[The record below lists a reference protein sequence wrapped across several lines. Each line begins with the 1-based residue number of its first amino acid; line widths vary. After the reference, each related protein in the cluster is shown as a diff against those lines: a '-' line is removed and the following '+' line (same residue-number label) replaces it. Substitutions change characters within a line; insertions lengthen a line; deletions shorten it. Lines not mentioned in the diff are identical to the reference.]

1 MSTTIHSVALFLTL
15 SGAPALAA
23 DSLATK
29 AQAILKT
36 NCYRCHG
43 QEGMA
48 KGGFGYVLDREKL
61 VARNKI
67 SPSKPAESE
76 IYQRVLKGEMP
87 PASQKTRP
95 SSEDLVVLRQWI
107 EAGAPAASVSTAPRT
122 FVSEADVIR
131 LIYADLQSIN
141 PRQRRFVRYVTLTN
155 LYNAGRPEQEMET
168 HRLALTKL
176 LNSLSWHPRIG
187 RLRPIDAAETI
198 YRIDLR
204 DYQWNARLWD
214 RILAFYPYRIPY
226 NSAEAKA
233 CAVATGSE
241 LPHVRGDWFIA
252 TASRAPLY
260 YDLLQLST
268 NERELERQLRVDVLS
283 NIDEET
289 ALRAGF
295 NDSGVSKNNR
305 LIERHD
311 AAFGA
316 YWRSYDFSDN
326 LDRQNLFDHPLGPAP
341 GQNSF
346 VHAGGEIIF
355 NLPNGLQGYLLV
367 DGNGRR
373 VDRAPVEIVSD
384 PNRPDRFV
392 ESGLSCMSCHVRGI
406 IPKADQVRAH
416 VEKNPNA
423 FSKTDTEIV
432 KALYPPEGKLRGL
445 MDADADR
452 YLKALAKTG
461 LTINDVDPVSAMA
474 RRYEATVDLALA
486 AADIGLQA
494 EEFSKRL
501 AQSAVLARG
510 LGPLL
515 VPGGTV
521 QRQVFLNAI
530 PDMVREFH
538 LGDGSATSSAADLLG
553 ASGEVRPFSGHA
565 GYILSIAYSPDGR
578 HALSGSE
585 DRTVRLW
592 DVVNGRELRCFE
604 GHSDEVLA
612 VAFSADGKLAL
623 SGGQDRTL
631 RLWDVLSGREL
642 RRFQGHTD
650 KVSSVA
656 FSPDGRRALSGSWDQ
671 TLRLWDIESGKEVH
685 RFAGHSG
692 WVTGVAFS
700 PDGRYAV
707 SGSYDRTVR
716 LWDLIGNRE
725 ARRIEGHTKEVFAVA
740 FSPDGRRILSG
751 GNDRS
756 VRLWDVESG
765 KELHCMQGHGN
776 AVIRVAFSRDGR
788 KGFSGSSQYQGTD
801 KTIRVWN
808 LETGKEVRGL
818 GGGAADSVWS
828 IAFAPDGQS
837 ALSGSSDKTLRFW
850 NLSK

>member
-1 MSTTIHSVALFLTL
+1 MYSGVLLLAIHF
-15 SGAPALAA
+15 GPARA
-23 DSLATK
+23 DDESLGVK
-29 AQAILKT
+29 AQAILKA

-43 QEGMA
+43 QQGMA

-61 VARNKI
+61 VARNKVT
-67 SPSKPAESE
+67 PGKPADSE
-76 IYQRVLKGEMP
+76 IYERIRKGEMP
-87 PASQKTRP
+87 PQSQKARP
-95 SSEDLVVLRQWI
+95 SPDDLAVLRQWI
-107 EAGAPAASVSTAPRT
+107 EAGAPATSVLTTRRS
-122 FVSEADVIR
+122 FISEAEVLR
-131 LIYADLQSIN
+131 LIYADLQGIN
-141 PRQRRFVRYVTLTN
+141 SRQRRFARYLTLTN
-155 LYNAGRPEQEMET
+155 LYNAARPEQDLET
-168 HRLALTKL
+168 HRQALAKL
-176 LNSLSWHPRIG
+176 LNSLSWHPRIS
-187 RLRPIDAAETI
+187 RLRAIDAAETI

-214 RILAFYPYRIPY
+214 RILAFYPYRLPY

-233 CAVATGSE
+233 CAVATGTE
-241 LPHVRGDWFIA
+241 LPYVRGDWFIA

-260 YDLLQLST
+260 YDLLQLPT

-283 NIDEET
+283 DIGEET

-316 YWRSYDFSDN
+316 YWRSYDFSEN

-355 NLPNGLQGYLLV
+355 NLPNGLQGYMLV

-406 IPKADQVRAH
+406 IPKADQVRVH
-416 VEKNPNA
+416 VEMNPNA

-432 KALYPPEGKLRGL
+432 KALYPPEAKLRGL
-445 MDADADR
+445 MAADADR

-461 LTINDVDPVSAMA
+461 MTRNDADPVSAMA
-474 RRYEATVDLALA
+474 LRYEATVDLALA
-486 AADIGLQA
+486 AADIGLKA

-530 PDMVREFH
+530 GDLVREFH
-538 LGDGSATSSAADLLG
+538 LGDGSATSSAANLL
-553 ASGEVRPFSGHA
+553 APSEDVRPFSGHG
-565 GYILSIAYSPDGR
+565 GYILSLAFSPDGR

-592 DVVNGRELRCFE
+592 DVANGRELRCFE
-604 GHSDEVLA
+604 GHTDDVLA
-612 VAFSADGKLAL
+612 VAFSPDGKCAL

-671 TLRLWDIESGKEVH
+671 TMRLWSIETGQEIH
-685 RFAGHSG
+685 RFAGHGG
-692 WVTGVAFS
+692 WVTGVVFS
-700 PDGRYAV
+700 PDGRHGL
-707 SGSYDRTVR
+707 SGSYDRILR
-716 LWDLIGNRE
+716 LWDLSTNRE
-725 ARRIEGHTKEVFAVA
+725 VRRFEGHTKEVYAVA
-740 FSPDGRRILSG
+740 FSPDGRRLLSG
-751 GNDRS
+751 GNDRM

-765 KELHCMQGHGN
+765 QELLCLRGH
-776 AVIRVAFSRDGR
+776 ASAIIRVAFSLDGR
-788 KGFSGSSQYQGTD
+788 SAFSGSSQYQGAD
-801 KTIRVWN
+801 KTIRTWN
-808 LETGKEVRGL
+808 LETGKEVRSF
-818 GGGAADSVWS
+818 GGAATDSIWS
-828 IAFAPDGQS
+828 VAFAPDGHS

-850 NLSK
+850 NLSR